1 MLKFKIFIFLINIL
15 NPIENKLDVESYLK
29 RKKISIV
36 YTIDIFYLYYINIS
50 LTTNHCLLF
59 LQ

>member
-29 RKKISIV
+29 RKKNIHCI
-36 YTIDIFYLYYINIS
+36 YNRYFLFILY
-50 LTTNHCLLF
+50 
-59 LQ
+59 